1 MCGLKIVLTW
11 MWIKDCRKIGRI
23 RFVEKLTM
31 CIISNGANT
40 WLLLMSFALI
50 DSDVM
55 DGRPIELCV
64 AV

>member
-1 MCGLKIVLTW
+1 MQK
-11 MWIKDCRKIGRI
+11 
-23 RFVEKLTM
+23 RFVEKLTV
-31 CIISNGANT
+31 CIISNGANIR
-40 WLLLMSFALI
+40 LLLMSFALI